1 MVNTFCSAA
10 EVIYKAGANASA
22 TATASDAI
30 MTSFINE
37 AEGVVMSET
46 RTDWKTNYPSL
57 TDPTKQILRAA
68 TAAYAAK
75 LVINYDTSGFYSRQ
89 QAETALDVLDD
100 FYNETLK
107 HLKDVDTKDLRS
119 AV

>member
-1 MVNTFCSAA
+1 MTKTFCSSA
-10 EVIYKAGANASA
+10 EVIYKAGANAST

-46 RTDWKTNYPSL
+46 RKDWKTTYATL
-57 TDPTKQILRAA
+57 DDATKQILRAA
-68 TAAYAAK
+68 TASYAAK

-100 FYNETLK
+100 FYNETIKYLK
-107 HLKDVDTKDLRS
+107 EDDTTDLR
-119 AV
+119 AA